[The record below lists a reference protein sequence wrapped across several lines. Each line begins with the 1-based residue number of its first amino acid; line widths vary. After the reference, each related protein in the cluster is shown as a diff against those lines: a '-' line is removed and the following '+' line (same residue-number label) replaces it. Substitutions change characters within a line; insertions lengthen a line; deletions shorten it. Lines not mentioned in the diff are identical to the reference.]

1 MRVIILAAGQGTRLS
16 PLTNKIPKCMV
27 RLNGIPIINR
37 QIKILSDLNIKDIT
51 IVGGYLSS
59 KIDSTHCELIR
70 NKNYST
76 TNMVASL
83 FCASKYFDSKD
94 DIIITYGDIVYEKK
108 VIESLLASDSSIS
121 LTSDS
126 NWEEY
131 WRLRMDDPLKD
142 AESFKVDKFNNI
154 FEIGKKPTSYNDIE
168 GQYMGIIRIKSEFTS
183 KVFNFYNSLDRNK
196 MYDGQTFDNMY
207 MTTFIQKLIDHGFN
221 VNSVFVENGWLE
233 IDTIKDLE
241 IYKNLER
248 EDKLSN
254 FCNIK

>member
-1 MRVIILAAGQGTRLS
+1 MKDKLIILAAGKPHRGRTPSLLQKPGLEGRVMDWVLRAFGKNLIE
-16 PLTNKIPKCMV
+16 PHLM
-27 RLNGIPIINR
+27 L
-37 QIKILSDLNIKDIT
+37 
-51 IVGGYLSS
+51 GYSN
-59 KIDSTHCELIR
+59 E
-70 NKNYST
+70 NYST

-94 DIIITYGDIVYEKK
+94 DILITYGDIIYEKK
-108 VIESLLASDSSIS
+108 VIESLIAYDSPIS

-131 WRLRMDDPLKD
+131 WRVRMDDPLKD

-168 GQYMGIIRIKSEFTS
+168 GQYMGIIRIKSDFTS
-183 KVFNFYNSLDRNK
+183 KVFNFYKSLDRNK
-196 MYDGQTFDNMY
+196 SYDGQTFDNMY
-207 MTTFIQKLIDHGFN
+207 MTTFIQKLIDYGFN
-221 VNSVFVENGWLE
+221 VNPVFVENGWLE

-248 EDKLSN
+248 EGKLSK
-254 FCNIK
+254 FCNIN